1 MSPEIVAK
9 KIYNGP
15 GADVWATGVVMYA
28 VLTGTLPFKA
38 SDKKTLFRK
47 IFQILSLKNWTLHC
61 VSQCGVLLST
71 VLL

>member
-9 KIYNGP
+9 KKYNGP

-47 IFQILSLKNWTLHC
+47 I
-61 VSQCGVLLST
+61 
-71 VLL
+71 

>member
-9 KIYNGP
+9 IKYNGP

-28 VLTGTLPFKA
+28 VLTGALPFKA

-47 IFQILSLKNWTLHC
+47 IQT
-61 VSQCGVLLST
+61 GVYPVKIPINKT
-71 VLL
+71 